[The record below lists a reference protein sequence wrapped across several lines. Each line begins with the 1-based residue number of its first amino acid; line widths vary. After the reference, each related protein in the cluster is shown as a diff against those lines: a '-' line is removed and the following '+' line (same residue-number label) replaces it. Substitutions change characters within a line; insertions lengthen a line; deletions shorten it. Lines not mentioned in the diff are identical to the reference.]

1 MYTHVSMKIMREA
14 ARAKIFQKIK
24 KLLKYLKVKII
35 QNTFIYQ
42 KYGRYSLTFKRLGK
56 RKTGQNKSSE
66 CE

>member
-24 KLLKYLKVKII
+24 KLLKYLKVKNI

-42 KYGRYSLTFKRLGK
+42 K
-56 RKTGQNKSSE
+56 
-66 CE
+66 

>member
-24 KLLKYLKVKII
+24 KLLKYLKVKNI
-35 QNTFIYQ
+35 QNTFIIRS
-42 KYGRYSLTFKRLGK
+42 RYSLTFKRLGK